1 MNNNEKNIKELNEI
15 INNVISINDL
25 NGRKVTFDETLWKD
39 KRDLESKGKKQLS
52 KTSEDAVNREQMM
65 KAIRNEPFDFS
76 KLNKI
81 VEEYFKEKIF
91 NKIIN

>member
-65 KAIRNEPFDFS
+65 KEIRNEPFDFS